1 MDKRRQGNGMGLFG
15 KILLIIALVL
25 TILDGVNAILV
36 GLTRIDI
43 IGRIFLYFPVL
54 FPILA
59 VRITYGLT
67 GLATLVVVVWFFIK
81 VFIRK
86 E

>member
-1 MDKRRQGNGMGLFG
+1 MDKRGKGNGMGMFG

-25 TILDGVNAILV
+25 TILGGVNAIFVLI
-36 GLTRIDI
+36 TRIDL
-43 IGRIFLYFPVL
+43 IGRIFLYFPQI

-67 GLATLVVVVWFFIK
+67 GLATLVVAVWLFIK
-81 VFIRK
+81 VLIKK

>member
-1 MDKRRQGNGMGLFG
+1 MDKRGNGMGLFG

-25 TILDGVNAILV
+25 TILGGVNAILV
-36 GLTRIDI
+36 GLTRIDL
-43 IGRIFLYFPVL
+43 IGRIFLYFPAL

-59 VRITYGLT
+59 VRISYGLT
-67 GLATLVVVVWFFIK
+67 GLATLAVAVWAFIK